1 MRTSARNISATIR
14 RISRLVLGP
23 ARELAASHELG
34 GHTGCLQRPPM
45 PTLLS
50 PLLLTVVTLS
60 IPGIAAA
67 AADTG
72 PHPEAAPAPL
82 PMALPTGL
90 PPARQVTL
98 AQALAYARDHQPAV
112 LASLARVRA
121 ERANAQIPRSQYYP
135 LVGLTAQFL
144 EGTTNNTTASYIGAP
159 VVDLPRIG
167 GTPSTTS
174 GDARWKPFAST
185 LVAAGLSQ
193 EIFDFGR
200 IAAETAAA
208 DARVTV
214 ATHAAEAQLL
224 DIDLN
229 VEEAFFAV
237 HAAKSILQA
246 SEDAYQRSLVH
257 RNFASAG
264 VKSGLRSPIDLTRAE
279 ADLSRFDTAR
289 IRARGG
295 VSAAEAVL
303 AAAVGSP
310 ELALDASDETPS
322 AVDLPVL
329 SNAVQLA
336 SERDPRL
343 KEALARLRQ
352 RELETRAVAA
362 LSRPDIQLSA
372 AISGRAGGAAFN
384 NPNGGETSVSGFV
397 PDVPNWDGVLV
408 LSWPL
413 FDPTINERA
422 RASRAVEEV
431 QRSEIDLVRQQVVT
445 AVEQA
450 YVSVVV
456 AREALP
462 LLRHELDAAHANYAQ
477 ADARF
482 KAGLGTSV
490 ELADAEALRADA
502 EIRLAIG
509 IFDLAKTRA
518 AFGRAIA
525 EGVK

>member
-1 MRTSARNISATIR
+1 
-14 RISRLVLGP
+14 
-23 ARELAASHELG
+23 
-34 GHTGCLQRPPM
+34 
-45 PTLLS
+45 
-50 PLLLTVVTLS
+50 
-60 IPGIAAA
+60 
-67 AADTG
+67 
-72 PHPEAAPAPL
+72 
-82 PMALPTGL
+82 
-90 PPARQVTL
+90 TL
-98 AQALAYARDHQPAV
+98 AEALAYARSHQPAV
-112 LASLARVRA
+112 LASLARVQA
-121 ERANAQIPRSQYYP
+121 ERANAQVPRAQYYP
-135 LVGLTAQFL
+135 LLGVTAQL
-144 EGTTNNTTASYIGAP
+144 VEGTTNNTTASYLADP
-159 VVDLPRIG
+159 FVELPRIG
-167 GTPSTTS
+167 GTPSTNRDTAS
-174 GDARWKPFAST
+174 WKPHAST
-185 LVAAGLSQ
+185 LAAAGLSQ

-214 ATHAAEAQLL
+214 AQHAADTQLL
-224 DIDLN
+224 DIELN

-295 VSAAEAVL
+295 VSAAQSVL

-310 ELALDASDETPS
+310 DLVLDASDETP
-322 AVDLPVL
+322 AALDLPAL

-336 SERDPRL
+336 SSRDPRL
-343 KEALARLRQ
+343 QEALARLRQ
-352 RELETRAVAA
+352 QELETRAVAA
-362 LSRPDIQLSA
+362 LSRPDLHLSA
-372 AISGRAGGAAFN
+372 AISGRAGGAD
-384 NPNGGETSVSGFV
+384 PSTQGVEISGNGYV
-397 PDVPNWDGVLV
+397 PEVPNWDGVLV

-413 FDPTINERA
+413 FDATINARE
-422 RASRAVEEV
+422 RASREVEAV
-431 QRSEIDLVRQQVVT
+431 QRSEVDLVRQQVIAV
-445 AVEQA
+445 VEQA

-462 LLRHELDAAHANYAQ
+462 ALRHELEAAQANYAQ

-490 ELADAEALRADA
+490 ELADAEALRAEA

-509 IFDLAKTRA
+509 VFDLAKARA
-518 AFGRAIA
+518 TFGRAIA